1 MANGFSWGDDAL
13 TLRFEWGDDAPV
25 TIASITAKDGA
36 NTVTSV
42 LDHRIPI
49 VELEVAGTGHWIACD
64 KLIHTTLGRDL
75 RYVGHHESE
84 ERGIKRLDIDV
95 ADASAHVDVTVTY
108 ELPEGVPMFRTY
120 ATITNTATAADAVAA
135 DPTATRD
142 GAPLSVEQ
150 VTSWASAFGAPEGQK
165 ADLAAWESIE
175 GKYDWLAEG
184 RWHATPLRDYFP
196 VMAQQL
202 TNVDPRGEHR
212 VVSTSTWS
220 TGRFAP
226 LAVMESKRFGLAWL
240 FQIEHNGAWR
250 WDIGEDTEDAYMA
263 LTGPTSADHGWA
275 KNLGPGE
282 SFTTVPASVALA
294 ADFDGV
300 VRAVTAYR
308 RAMRTQPNHIDN
320 DKPRVIFN
328 DYMNTIYGD
337 PTTAK
342 ELPLIEAAAKVGIEI
357 FCIDCGWYD
366 DTGNWWPSVGE
377 WLPSTTR
384 FPGKGGMKEVID
396 AIREAGMVPG
406 LWLEPEVIGV
416 KSPMAAK
423 LPDSA
428 FFQRNGHRVVEQE
441 RYVLDLRSPEA
452 RRHLDTV
459 VDRLVDDY
467 GVGYFKFD
475 YNVQPG
481 MGTDVDSDSLGD
493 GLLGH
498 NRAYLDWVD
507 GVHRRH
513 PDLILE
519 NCSSGGMREDFA
531 QTSRFQVQST
541 SDQQDFRLYPTI
553 AVTAPMMVLPEQAG
567 SWAYPQS
574 TMGVEESAVNINTTF
589 LGRYFLSGYINRMSD
604 EQRTL
609 VEESIARYK
618 TYVQPV
624 IAHATPF
631 WPLGLPGW
639 NDPVLAYGLA
649 APDYALVTVWD
660 RDSDGGTVALDLARY
675 AGRDAT
681 ITPIFPDHGVETWP
695 VHWDAVHGTASVQVP
710 GDGYAS
716 RTFLI
721 RPTD

>member
-1 MANGFSWGDDAL
+1 MTNGFSWGNEAL
-13 TLRFEWGDDAPV
+13 TLQFAWEDDGPVAIAAVTAQSPAP
-25 TIASITAKDGA
+25 TQDGSA
-36 NTVTSV
+36 RTVTAV
-42 LDHRIPI
+42 IAHRIPI

-64 KLIHTTLGRDL
+64 KLTHTTLGRDL
-75 RYVGHHESE
+75 RYAGHRESG
-84 ERGIKRLDIDV
+84 ERGVKRLDV
-95 ADASAHVDVTVTY
+95 ELTDAVEHIGVTVTY
-108 ELPEGVPMFRTY
+108 ELPDGVPMLRTY
-120 ATITNTATAADAVAA
+120 ATVTNTADPAAGHDA
-135 DPTATRD
+135 
-142 GAPLSVEQ
+142 APLSVEQ
-150 VTSWASAFGAPEGQK
+150 VTSWASALGAPEGQK

-184 RWHATPLRDYFP
+184 RWHTTPLRGYFP
-196 VMAQQL
+196 VMAQEL

-226 LAVMESKRFGLAWL
+226 LVVLESKRFGLAWL

-250 WDIGEDTEDAYMA
+250 WEISEDTADATVA
-263 LTGPTSADHGWA
+263 LSGPTSVDHGWA
-275 KNLGPGE
+275 KNLQPGE

-308 RAMRTQPNHIDN
+308 RAMRTQPEHIDN
-320 DKPRVIFN
+320 ARPRVIFN

-337 PTTAK
+337 PTTEK
-342 ELPLIEAAAKVGIEI
+342 ELPLIKAAAAVGIEI

-377 WLPSTTR
+377 WLPSKTR
-384 FPGKGGMKEVID
+384 FPGKGGLKEVID

-416 KSPMAAK
+416 KSPMAEK
-423 LPDSA
+423 LSDSA
-428 FFQRNGHRVVEQE
+428 FFQRNGHRIVEQE

-481 MGTDVDSDSLGD
+481 IGTDVDSDSLGD

-553 AVTAPMMVLPEQAG
+553 AATAPMMVLPEQAG

-574 TMGVEESAVNINTTF
+574 TMGIEESAVNVNTTF

-604 EQRTL
+604 GQRTL
-609 VEESIARYK
+609 VEESIAQYK
-618 TYVQPV
+618 KYVQPV
-624 IAHATPF
+624 IAQSVPF
-631 WPLGLPGW
+631 WPLGLPAW
-639 NDPVLAYGLA
+639 DDKVLAYGLD

-660 RDSDGGTVALDLARY
+660 RDSDGGTVALDLHWY

-681 ITPIFPDHGVETWP
+681 IEPVFPTHGVEAWP
-695 VHWDAVHGTASVQVP
+695 VFWDAAHGHAVVQVP
-710 GDGYAS
+710 GDGHAS
-716 RTFLI
+716 RTFVI
-721 RPTD
+721 RPKA